1 MARIVLSYPT
11 DSRTRQATA
20 SIDWIPSIFW
30 AASIFFLSTSIFS
43 SNNTA
48 SVIVPILR
56 WLMPTASPGTIAATH
71 YFIRKLAH
79 FSAYALLFLLLVRG
93 PMRERPGMALA
104 LCAAYALLD
113 EGHQM
118 FVPSRTPSLHDVAL
132 DFSGALFS
140 HMARLA
146 VSALAKA

>member
-1 MARIVLSYPT
+1 M
-11 DSRTRQATA
+11 
-20 SIDWIPSIFW
+20 
-30 AASIFFLSTSIFS
+30 FS

-56 WLMPTASPGTIAATH
+56 WLMPMASSGTIETTH

-79 FSAYALLFLLLVRG
+79 FSEYALLFLLLIRG
-93 PMRERPGMALA
+93 PMRGRPGFALA

-118 FVPSRTPSLHDVAL
+118 LVPSRTPSLHDVAL

-140 HMARLA
+140 NL
-146 VSALAKA
+146 VSSALSAVAKA